1 MKKKTA
7 DQKGLPTFKKMIHRM
22 INNQIILMKLLR
34 FKGKNFSRHP
44 HRKKKK
50 SHTRKGSQADF
61 ILSQNH
67 VQCQEMM
74 KNYFSFKIIF
84 KKTAY
89 ILKILYATKMSFRH
103 NRHKALNNSRIREP
117 FMKKKTSCEENPAN

>member
-44 HRKKKK
+44 HRKKK
-50 SHTRKGSQADF
+50 
-61 ILSQNH
+61 NH
-67 VQCQEMM
+67 IQGKEVRLTS
-74 KNYFSFKIIF
+74 YFP
-84 KKTAY
+84 
-89 ILKILYATKMSFRH
+89 
-103 NRHKALNNSRIREP
+103 RITFNARR
-117 FMKKKTSCEENPAN
+117 